1 MINHMRSKHSTLVPQ
16 DTQLRRKRDAEHSE
30 SAPRK
35 IDAKL
40 TRDWALQICLAA
52 LQPVSSISDEHFRD
66 VLASR
71 LPGLPNKT
79 RLAAEVDVVV
89 KACVANTWN
98 FFSGF
103 DRDEFC

>member
-1 MINHMRSKHSTLVPQ
+1 MRSKHSTLVPQ
-16 DTQLRRKRDAEHSE
+16 DTQLRRKREAEDSE
-30 SAPRK
+30 SAPPK

-40 TRDWALQICLAA
+40 TQDWALRICLAA
-52 LQPVSSISDEHFRD
+52 LQPLSSISDENFRD

-89 KACVANTWN
+89 KARVANTWN
-98 FFSGF
+98 FFGGLIGMIF
-103 DRDEFC
+103 V